1 MTAEAFLTTS
11 TLDRHHRSYRVGVA
25 VLRDTALRAAQRRR
39 QPAGIGDFA
48 LGDGGEIGLSQL
60 SP

>member
-1 MTAEAFLTTS
+1 
-11 TLDRHHRSYRVGVA
+11 VGVA